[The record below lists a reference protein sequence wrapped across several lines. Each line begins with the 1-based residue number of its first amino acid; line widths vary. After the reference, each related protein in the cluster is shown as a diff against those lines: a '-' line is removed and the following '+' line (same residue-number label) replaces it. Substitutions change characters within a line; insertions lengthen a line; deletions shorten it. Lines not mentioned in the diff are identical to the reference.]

1 MRPKLTAKHPRPA
14 TPSRAPVR
22 SGTLTGRKPVRTEAA
37 DAKPAGKSAAKPAAP
52 RASQKPAASP
62 RGRGAS
68 GQPSVRPAKPAGS
81 GDRFGMRSTADGSTR
96 PARAPARPS
105 APGTARPKPEG
116 RPGGVA

>member
-81 GDRFGMRSTADGSTR
+81 GDRFGMRSTADDL
-96 PARAPARPS
+96 
-105 APGTARPKPEG
+105 
-116 RPGGVA
+116 